1 MPAEFGNSELPPG
14 SLTEKVIDY
23 KAYNACWYGHI
34 FKRRRDAET
43 ARAYSLWHEPDDR
56 IVKVW
61 GGWKL
66 MRRL

>member
-1 MPAEFGNSELPPG
+1 MMPKRL
-14 SLTEKVIDY
+14 DY
-23 KAYNACWYGHI
+23 KAHNACWYGHI
-34 FKRRRDAET
+34 FKCRSDAEM